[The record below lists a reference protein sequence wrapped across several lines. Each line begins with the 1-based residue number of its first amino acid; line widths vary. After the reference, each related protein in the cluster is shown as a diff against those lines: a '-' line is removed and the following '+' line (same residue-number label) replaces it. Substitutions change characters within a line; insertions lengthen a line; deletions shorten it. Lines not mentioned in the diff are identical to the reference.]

1 MTHLINTSSFNTAV
15 CTTIYT
21 TNRRINI
28 MQPSQKK
35 EWFAI
40 LGRLTIFSAG
50 IQYYFLGWQH
60 IRKRSYFKI
69 NMSMVANHAPSVP
82 IRTQFL
88 SGSMSV
94 NLAFQLSD
102 KTLKSS
108 HPHFCIIR
116 PGSFWGTVDDATQST
131 VLLSLCA

>member
-28 MQPSQKK
+28 MQPSQKRK

-40 LGRLTIFSAG
+40 LGRLTIFSVG
-50 IQYYFLGWQH
+50 IQYYFLGWRH

-69 NMSMVANHAPSVP
+69 NMSIVSQN
-82 IRTQFL
+82 TTYNTTEK
-88 SGSMSV
+88 GS
-94 NLAFQLSD
+94 
-102 KTLKSS
+102 K
-108 HPHFCIIR
+108 R
-116 PGSFWGTVDDATQST
+116 GTDWDRYVHVTKQS
-131 VLLSLCA
+131 